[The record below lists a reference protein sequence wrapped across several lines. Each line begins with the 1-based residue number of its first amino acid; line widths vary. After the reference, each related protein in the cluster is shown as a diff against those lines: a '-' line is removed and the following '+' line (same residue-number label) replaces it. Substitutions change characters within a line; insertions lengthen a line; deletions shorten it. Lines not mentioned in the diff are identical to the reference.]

1 LDITSHG
8 FGTWACPTSP
18 LHLTPP
24 HLCHPHT
31 NWCRPF
37 GQSHLMASVLGPVQ
51 PASISPASSA
61 SPPTSWHRG
70 PFGQSYPSHSHLM
83 ALVLEPVQPAHLHPP
98 HLRHPHTSWHR
109 PFRHRISWLWYLGLS
124 NQPPL
129 HLTCLICVTPHQLA
143 LRTFWPVLSLPFAS
157 HGFCT

>member
-1 LDITSHG
+1 MTSVLG
-8 FGTWACPTSP
+8 PVQPASISLTSSASPPTSWHQGPFGQSYSSHSHLMSLVLEPVQPAHLHPPHLCHPHTSWCQPFGHRISWLWYLGLSNQPP

-61 SPPTSWHRG
+61 SPPTSWH
-70 PFGQSYPSHSHLM
+70 
-83 ALVLEPVQPAHLHPP
+83 
-98 HLRHPHTSWHR
+98 
-109 PFRHRISWLWYLGLS
+109 
-124 NQPPL
+124 
-129 HLTCLICVTPHQLA
+129 
-143 LRTFWPVLSLPFAS
+143 
-157 HGFCT
+157 